1 MGQLIVGKWRFLV
14 FIEKWIKKSF
24 LEKVKLVD
32 IQMYLGADIL
42 MIAVKVNLRAAQGA
56 FLARGLS
63 VNGKVAMPP
72 LCHSPSLLSPYF
84 A

>member
-1 MGQLIVGKWRFLV
+1 
-14 FIEKWIKKSF
+14 
-24 LEKVKLVD
+24 
-32 IQMYLGADIL
+32 MYLGADIL
-42 MIAVKVNLRAAQGA
+42 MIAVKVNLRATQGA

-72 LCHSPSLLSPYF
+72 LCHSLSLLSPYF